1 MRNIVTPMDYQ
12 SCLVAMGSNQEWMGV
27 NPADIL
33 GWALKRIRRSEFFI
47 TKVSRFYKTP
57 CFPSGAG
64 PDYVN
69 ACIMIRTNHSPYDT
83 LSALHAIEAEAG
95 RERIQR
101 WGMRTLDLDLLSY
114 GEEVLPDHEAYAHWR
129 DLDVVDQVQ
138 AAPDRLILPHPRIQ
152 DRAFVLGP
160 LCDIVPEWEHPVSGK
175 TVREMF
181 QGLPAELRTEIQPL

>member
-1 MRNIVTPMDYQ
+1 MRNIVTPKDYQ
-12 SCLVAMGSNQEWMGV
+12 SCLVAMGGNLEWMGV

-33 GWALKRIRRSEFFI
+33 SWALKRIRGNEIFI

-57 CFPSGAG
+57 CFPAGAG

-69 ACIMIRTNHSPYDT
+69 ACLVIRTNRSPQDT
-83 LSALHAIEAEAG
+83 LSALHEIEAEAG

-114 GEEVLPDHEAYAHWR
+114 GAEVLPDLEAYARWR
-129 DLDVVDQVQ
+129 DLDIVDQVQ
-138 AAPDRLILPHPRIQ
+138 VAPDRLILPHPRIQ

-160 LCDIVPEWEHPVSGK
+160 LGDIVPDWKHPVSGQS
-175 TVREMF
+175 VREMF
-181 QGLPAELRTEIQPL
+181 HALPAELRTEIQPL